1 MTRDNLLILAVDQR
15 PWLTNALFGHT
26 GEATAEQRALTTE
39 AKHAVFEGLVA
50 ATANTGSGDAA
61 TGAAILVDPELGPG
75 VPERALAHS
84 IPLALPIERAG
95 QRVYETEPEDL
106 RAYLTAFAPTYS
118 KVLVRYNPADPA
130 DERALQRAR
139 LAEAAT
145 ISREE
150 GCAFLFELLVPP
162 TAEQLAEVDG
172 DAERYAWE
180 RRPELTR
187 QAMRELLDEVPVDIW
202 KLEHQGDLDSS
213 RQTVEL
219 AREHDG
225 ECILLGAGGDTETVN
240 SWLETA
246 ARAGFVGF
254 AIGRSIWWEA
264 VKKLAAAPTD
274 AGVRSR
280 SIETIASTYSGFVNA
295 FTRAQ

>member
-1 MTRDNLLILAVDQR
+1 MTTDNLLILAADQR

-26 GEATAEQRALTTE
+26 GTATAEQRALTTE
-39 AKHAVFEGLVA
+39 AKHLIFEGLVK
-50 ATANTGSGDAA
+50 ATKDTVD
-61 TGAAILVDPELGPG
+61 GAAILVDPELGPG

-95 QRVYETEPEDL
+95 QRLYETEPEDL
-106 RAYLTAFAPTYS
+106 RAYLKAFAPKYS
-118 KVLVRYNPADPA
+118 KVLVRYNPADTD
-130 DERALQRAR
+130 DERELQRER
-139 LAEAAT
+139 LAEASS
-145 ISREE
+145 ISRDE

-162 TAEQLAEVDG
+162 TQEQLAQVDG

-180 RRPELTR
+180 LRPELTR
-187 QAMRELLDEVPVDIW
+187 QAMREILADVAVDIW
-202 KLEHQGDLDSS
+202 KLEHQGDVESS
-213 RQTVEL
+213 RATVEL
-219 AREHDG
+219 AREHGG

-264 VKKLAAAPTD
+264 VQALAAAPTD
-274 AGVRSR
+274 AEVRAHSL
-280 SIETIASTYSGFVNA
+280 EKIAATYSGFVDA

>member
-1 MTRDNLLILAVDQR
+1 MTHDNLLILAADQR

-26 GEATAEQRALTTE
+26 GVATAEQRAVTTE
-39 AKHAVFEGLVA
+39 AKHLIFEGLLK
-50 ATANTGSGDAA
+50 ATESDAVS
-61 TGAAILVDPELGPG
+61 GAAILVDPELGPG

-95 QRVYETEPEDL
+95 QRLYETEPENL
-106 RAYLTAFAPTYS
+106 REYLRAFAPRYS
-118 KVLVRYNPADPA
+118 KVLVRYNPADSD
-130 DERALQRAR
+130 DERALQRER
-139 LAEAAT
+139 LAEASA
-145 ISREE
+145 ISRDE
-150 GCAFLFELLVPP
+150 GCEFLFELLVPP
-162 TAEQLAEVDG
+162 TDEQLAQVDG

-180 RRPELTR
+180 LRPELTR
-187 QAMRELLDEVPVDIW
+187 QAMAEIAEQVGVDIW
-202 KLEHQGDLDSS
+202 KLEHQGDVDSS

-219 AREHDG
+219 ARSHAA

-240 SWLETA
+240 GWLETA

-264 VKKLAAAPTD
+264 VQALAAAPTD
-274 AGVRSR
+274 VGVRSR
-280 SIETIASTYSGFVNA
+280 SLEKIAATYSGFVTA